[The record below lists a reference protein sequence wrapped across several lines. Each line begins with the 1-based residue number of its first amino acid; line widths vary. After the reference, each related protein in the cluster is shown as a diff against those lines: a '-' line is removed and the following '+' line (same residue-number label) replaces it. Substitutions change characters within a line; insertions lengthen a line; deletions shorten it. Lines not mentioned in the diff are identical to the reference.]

1 LGKVGQRGCTNQYWH
16 QRNACRS
23 LENLFLLSPAINKKI
38 SVSMGV
44 GGMQRLMT
52 VFSEQISLSTN
63 RDQEEL
69 ILMAYLLKPGDVFKA
84 TYSCPQE
91 LF

>member
-1 LGKVGQRGCTNQYWH
+1 
-16 QRNACRS
+16 
-23 LENLFLLSPAINKKI
+23 
-38 SVSMGV
+38 
-44 GGMQRLMT
+44 MQRLMT

-63 RDQEEL
+63 RDQKEL
-69 ILMAYLLKPGDVFKA
+69 ILMAYLLKPGDVSKA